1 MCPARPTS
9 SIRKSDRL
17 MTEIFIPERL
27 RPADG
32 RFSCGP
38 SKIRPEQLAALAQS
52 RAAYLGTPHR
62 QGPVRSPAGRNREG
76 TADLFSLPD
85 RFEVVLGNGGTTAV
99 WEIAPFRLVDRQG
112 V

>member
-32 RFSCGP
+32 RFGCGP

-52 RAAYLGTPHR
+52 GAAYLGTSHR
-62 QGPVRSPAGRNREG
+62 QGPVRSPGRRIREG
-76 TADLFSLPD
+76 MAAPFSLPD
-85 RFEVVLGNGGTTAV
+85 RFGGGVGNGGTHAV
-99 WEIAPFRLVDRQG
+99 LG
-112 V
+112 